1 MEDGCPTRVLIVSDV
16 RLYGES
22 LRRVLDSRPEFEV
35 LGVVGNAE
43 EAGRL
48 LMELKPHIVLLDP
61 ALPDAESVCRLVRT
75 RQSRTKVMVLGLA
88 RVEDEA
94 VHWVRCGAHG
104 FVTRGQSVDDV
115 VATVQGVV
123 AGLFRCSPRVARAL
137 MREVATG
144 GEPHGTGEDPPYLTS
159 RELEVSRLLARG
171 MSNKQISRRLGI
183 AVSTVK
189 NHVHNILSK
198 LGLERRGQVGGWLR
212 RHGIPTVPATGP
224 TGPPWAAHGERTAHR
239 EKAEESR

>member
-1 MEDGCPTRVLIVSDV
+1 MEDGPPTRVLIASDV

-22 LRRVLDSRPEFEV
+22 LRRVLDARSDLEV
-35 LGVVGNAE
+35 LDVVGNAE

-48 LMELKPHIVLLDP
+48 VTGLEPHVVLLDP
-61 ALPDAESVCRLVRT
+61 ALPDAESLCRLVRA
-75 RQSRTKVMVLGLA
+75 RQDGMKVMVLGLA

-137 MREVATG
+137 MREVASR
-144 GEPHGTGEDPPYLTS
+144 GEPQGTGEAPPYLTR
-159 RELEVSRLLARG
+159 REHEVSRLLAQG
-171 MSNKQISRRLGI
+171 MSNKQISRELGI
-183 AVSTVK
+183 AVSTAK
-189 NHVHNILSK
+189 NHVHNILTK

-212 RHGIPTVPATGP
+212 RHGIPTVPSAGP
-224 TGPPWAAHGERTAHR
+224 RWSRNEREAR
-239 EKAEESR
+239 RGKAEESRRSRP